1 MPRPSLAYNNTELKS
16 NWINEEDF
24 VNWKNKGFHH
34 FNNYE
39 VFDKFEVVS
48 AVDEIPTDNFVYEVQ
63 YDFDMFHDYSV
74 FHRRD
79 ETLFDKIKIPAR
91 VIEKLHNKKNV
102 FLSMTLVTEGLLTEQ
117 FIIELSHYL
126 HSRGIPPGKFIYVSN
141 SANGQEIID
150 KVYKKYKKTPKT
162 VRHCYFPYFV
172 KYNTNCDNSW
182 VCETSEI
189 KKSFLCF
196 NNMHHAHRILFYT
209 SLVKKDLLENF
220 YFSMPAENEGIGYVQ
235 NYRRE
240 IGKLNRDNI
249 DVSALGIDIKTIR
262 EVSKKLPLRIDGEYK
277 KENLDNAFPQL
288 PFFMTSAIS
297 VVTETY
303 FFEDSIHLT
312 EKTMVPISF
321 GHPFILVSTP
331 NSLAHLRK
339 LGFRTFEKF
348 WSEDYDQIKDHAK
361 RMMCILELIQNIS
374 KWNSKK
380 LKKFVNE
387 VRPILEHNTN
397 LIKHIGEDR
406 EAHSEMMKS
415 FNYTL

>member
-1 MPRPSLAYNNTELKS
+1 
-16 NWINEEDF
+16 
-24 VNWKNKGFHH
+24 
-34 FNNYE
+34 
-39 VFDKFEVVS
+39 
-48 AVDEIPTDNFVYEVQ
+48 
-63 YDFDMFHDYSV
+63 
-74 FHRRD
+74 
-79 ETLFDKIKIPAR
+79 
-91 VIEKLHNKKNV
+91 
-102 FLSMTLVTEGLLTEQ
+102 
-117 FIIELSHYL
+117 
-126 HSRGIPPGKFIYVSN
+126 
-141 SANGQEIID
+141 
-150 KVYKKYKKTPKT
+150 
-162 VRHCYFPYFV
+162 
-172 KYNTNCDNSW
+172 
-182 VCETSEI
+182 
-189 KKSFLCF
+189 
-196 NNMHHAHRILFYT
+196 
-209 SLVKKDLLENF
+209 
-220 YFSMPAENEGIGYVQ
+220 
-235 NYRRE
+235 
-240 IGKLNRDNI
+240 
-249 DVSALGIDIKTIR
+249 
-262 EVSKKLPLRIDGEYK
+262 
-277 KENLDNAFPQL
+277 
-288 PFFMTSAIS
+288 MTSAIS